1 MQAALRSWCAPY
13 AEREGRGSEDHDS
26 VAFCEVQL
34 QLLTGRTHQLRAQVG
49 RGTAVYV
56 RGRERHIDWK
66 LMVVT
71 VVTVVTVLAA
81 GNAGSSH
88 WEWECDCG
96 RSGVCAALTCQV
108 AAAAA

>member
-1 MQAALRSWCAPY
+1 
-13 AEREGRGSEDHDS
+13 
-26 VAFCEVQL
+26 
-34 QLLTGRTHQLRAQVG
+34 
-49 RGTAVYV
+49 
-56 RGRERHIDWK
+56 
-66 LMVVT
+66 MVVT